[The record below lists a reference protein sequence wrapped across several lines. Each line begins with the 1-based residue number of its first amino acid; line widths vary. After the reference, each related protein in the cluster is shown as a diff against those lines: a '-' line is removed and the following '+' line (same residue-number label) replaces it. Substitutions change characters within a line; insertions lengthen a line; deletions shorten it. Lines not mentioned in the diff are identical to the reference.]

1 MPQVERARPQF
12 GPLAPPRTLTLGCE
26 MPDRDKTGQRPP
38 RARQSGPRRSS
49 RPASTP
55 PPTRGTG
62 LRERL
67 RRDPFLF
74 VLCLSAVAFVT
85 WAFALTWWVT
95 GGLIPLAL
103 ALVSVAPALFL
114 FYLRDA

>member
-1 MPQVERARPQF
+1 MPEAPNQRPQRNRPS
-12 GPLAPPRTLTLGCE
+12 GSPRRGSPRQT
-26 MPDRDKTGQRPP
+26 RPP
-38 RARQSGPRRSS
+38 
-49 RPASTP
+49 ASNG
-55 PPTRGTG
+55 RGAAV
-62 LRERL
+62 RERL

-74 VLCLSAVAFVT
+74 VLCLGALAFIT

>member
-1 MPQVERARPQF
+1 MPEGSCQRPQ
-12 GPLAPPRTLTLGCE
+12 R
-26 MPDRDKTGQRPP
+26 RRP
-38 RARQSGPRRSS
+38 SGGS
-49 RPASTP
+49 R
-55 PPTRGTG
+55 RGTSRATRTPTPIG
-62 LRERL
+62 RGAAVRERL

-74 VLCLSAVAFVT
+74 VLCLGALAFIT

-103 ALVSVAPALFL
+103 ALASIAPALLL